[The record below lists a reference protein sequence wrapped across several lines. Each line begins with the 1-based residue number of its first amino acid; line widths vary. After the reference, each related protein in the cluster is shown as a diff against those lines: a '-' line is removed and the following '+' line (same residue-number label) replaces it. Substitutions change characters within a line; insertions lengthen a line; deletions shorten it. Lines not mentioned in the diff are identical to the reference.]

1 MERPH
6 SQKQTSATDDTPLQ
20 CNTLTNISLS
30 APTYKA
36 SVGGYAV
43 GGLVATRMLACEIV
57 SMC

>member
-1 MERPH
+1 MT
-6 SQKQTSATDDTPLQ
+6 QKQTSATDDTPLQ